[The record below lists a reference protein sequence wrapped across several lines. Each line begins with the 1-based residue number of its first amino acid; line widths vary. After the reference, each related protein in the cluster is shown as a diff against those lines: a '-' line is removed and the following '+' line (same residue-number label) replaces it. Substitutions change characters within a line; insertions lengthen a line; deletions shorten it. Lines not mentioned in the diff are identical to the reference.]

1 MSESEVREIRER
13 DLPWFYRLILKI
25 PGAEFLENAGGLFW
39 AIIVPAFLTMEFFLS
54 LFLILSFP
62 FPVNVILV
70 SIIPSAA
77 LVLFVK
83 VTLKRFI
90 NWWNANFGESRFE
103 WNIEKAL
110 DEYLSMLGRNEKEK
124 S

>member
-1 MSESEVREIRER
+1 MSESEIREISER

-39 AIIVPAFLTMEFFLS
+39 AIIVPAFLSMEFFLS

-62 FPVNVILV
+62 FPVNVVLV
-70 SIIPSAA
+70 SIIPSAT

-103 WNIEKAL
+103 WNIKKAL

>member
-1 MSESEVREIRER
+1 MSESEVREISKRE
-13 DLPWFYRLILKI
+13 LPWFYRLILKI

-39 AIIVPAFLTMEFFLS
+39 AIIVPVFLIMEFFLS
-54 LFLILSFP
+54 LFLLVSFP
-62 FPVNVILV
+62 FPANVVLV
-70 SIIPSAA
+70 SVIPSAT

-83 VTLKRFI
+83 ITLKRFI

-103 WNIEKAL
+103 WNVEKAL
-110 DEYLSMLGRNEKEK
+110 DEYLSMLGKEQEGK

>member
-1 MSESEVREIRER
+1 MSESEIREISER

-39 AIIVPAFLTMEFFLS
+39 AIIVPAFLSMEFFLS

-62 FPVNVILV
+62 FPVNVVLV
-70 SIIPSAA
+70 SIIPSAT

>member
-1 MSESEVREIRER
+1 MSEGEIREIAKEICHGFIGLSSR
-13 DLPWFYRLILKI
+13 
-25 PGAEFLENAGGLFW
+25 FLERSFWKTPGGLFW
-39 AIIVPAFLTMEFFLS
+39 AIIVPAFLSMEFFLS

-62 FPVNVILV
+62 FPVNVVLV
-70 SIIPSAA
+70 SIIPSAT